1 MPTKIQHRI
10 AVAASAVTVTV
21 VALGVLVSNQSGAP
35 SETHIQVAAASA
47 SPTASSSEAA
57 AAAAR
62 ETDSLSRSAARTLPM
77 DTRTVGTITSQR
89 VFNPDGTR
97 TWTKVELH
105 AIVKRTESVDFATIT
120 KKNDQLY
127 VGDSKVTRV
136 GVKGKRTA
144 TYDVARK
151 SGEVVGKELVTAT
164 VVTEPVDK
172 IVEIGTKPVPAPTP
186 PASPAVAPSGGSG
199 AWDRL
204 AQCESGGNWSI
215 NTGNGYYGGLQFNLG
230 TWRSNG
236 GTGRPDQASKA
247 EQIRI
252 ATKLRDRAGGY
263 SPWPGCAAKL
273 GLPR

>member
-1 MPTKIQHRI
+1 MPTKIQRRI
-10 AVAASAVTVTV
+10 AMAASAVTVTV
-21 VALGVLVSNQSGAP
+21 VGLGVLASNQSGAP
-35 SETHIQVAAASA
+35 SETQIQVAAASA
-47 SPTASSSEAA
+47 SPTVSPSEAS

-62 ETDSLSRSAARTLPM
+62 EADSLSRSATRAVPM

-89 VFNPDGTR
+89 VFDPER
-97 TWTKVELH
+97 TKTWSNVELH
-105 AIVKRTESVDFATIT
+105 SIVKRSEAIDFDTIT
-120 KKNDQLY
+120 KKTDDLY
-127 VGDSKVTRV
+127 VGESKITRE
-136 GVKGKRTA
+136 GIEGKRKA
-144 TYDVARK
+144 TYDIARK
-151 SGEVVGKELVTAT
+151 QGEVVAKELITAK
-164 VVTEPVDK
+164 VLREPVDQ
-172 IVEIGTKPVPAPTP
+172 IVEVGTKAVPAPEPTP
-186 PASPAVAPSGGSG
+186 PAASSGGSG

-236 GTGRPDQASKA
+236 GSGRPDQASKA

-263 SPWPGCAAKL
+263 GAWPGCAAKL